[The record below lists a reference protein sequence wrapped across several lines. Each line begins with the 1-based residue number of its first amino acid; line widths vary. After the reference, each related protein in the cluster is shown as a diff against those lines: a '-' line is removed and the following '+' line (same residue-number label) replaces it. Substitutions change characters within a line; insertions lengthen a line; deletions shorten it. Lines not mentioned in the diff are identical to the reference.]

1 MKAMIL
7 AAGRGERMRPLT
19 DHTPKP
25 LIEVGGRPLIEW
37 TIKNLVST
45 GFTDLVINVAHLGNK
60 IKEQLGDGGR
70 FECKITYSSE
80 GEVGLETGG
89 GIHHALPLLG
99 SEPFLVV
106 NGDIA
111 TDYPFHALPG
121 NLKGLAH
128 LVLIPNPDHNPN
140 GDFSIRSGLVHAG
153 EGRRLTY
160 SGIGV
165 YHPSFF
171 SRCKAGK
178 FPLAPLLLEAMN
190 NSQVTGERYSGF
202 WLDVGTVE
210 RLKELEQRLH
220 LLD

>member
-1 MKAMIL
+1 MKTMIL

-19 DHTPKP
+19 DHIPKP

-37 TIKNLVST
+37 TIENLVSAD
-45 GFTDLVINVAHLGNK
+45 FTDLVINVAHLGGK
-60 IKEQLGDGGR
+60 IKEQLGDGDR

-89 GIHHALPLLG
+89 GIYHALPLLG

-111 TDYPFHALPG
+111 TDFPFLTLPR
-121 NLKGLAH
+121 NPERLAH
-128 LVLIPNPDHNPN
+128 LVLIPNPDHNPD
-140 GDFSIRSGLVHAG
+140 GDFSIRSGLVHTGKG
-153 EGRRLTY
+153 ERLTY

-165 YHPSFF
+165 YHPNFF

-178 FPLAPLLLEAMN
+178 FPLAPLLQEAMKN
-190 NSQVTGERYSGF
+190 NQVTGEIFRGF
-202 WLDVGTVE
+202 WLDVGTID
-210 RLKELEQRLH
+210 RLKELEQRLR